1 MNNISVIGLQE
12 NEFDRIVRDAK
23 FLAELAEQNRAMERY
38 VNESLISAS
47 GNNRAINEM
56 TILQEA
62 ALGDKIKNFFTKI
75 KNFFKKIFD
84 KLGAS
89 LNALFLEQKKYIEKY
104 QYIITKCKYQAGDVD
119 DMYDH
124 FTGLNRIVD
133 AVDNA
138 ESAILSTNMDKY
150 FKAEGQTPDPKRFIT
165 MSTFDSADTIK
176 NFDVNSLVTSKPE
189 DLRDQAFT
197 DFISTGYWANAKDF
211 VKENGDDGKAD
222 PAKTFRNWFNG
233 SADTQSWD
241 VTKVEDNFQYII
253 NTVYGG
259 ASYLTKLEKIVSTV
273 QKKMDEAAKVME
285 DYYKAQQDKIL
296 TNIKSTDVNNKAA
309 QEEKEAAEK
318 VKKAEEEANKAKAA
332 SDASAAEE
340 QNNSGEQKKVKPQRV
355 NNNTEADNS
364 SAIIYNANSTALSE
378 DISIGNSSSNN
389 SSSEKGASVSGGG
402 AEQNTKASDANT
414 KLGNQTV
421 NKDNIK
427 ANNKSVEGVTNDN
440 RSEIQKK
447 AEEILNKDIT
457 NRQAEVNADVMISTS
472 ITTNMFNSFK
482 LINKDYFSILQ
493 AHVQWYLSNPGAEK
507 NSENITTRT
516 RNLNMNSGSVE
527 KKPENTTPA
536 PEQTNP

>member
-1 MNNISVIGLQE
+1 MSISVIGLQE
-12 NEFDRIVRDAK
+12 NEFDRFIRDAK
-23 FLAELAEQNRAMERY
+23 FLAELADQNRAMERY

-47 GNNRAINEM
+47 GNKRAINEM

-296 TNIKSTDVNNKAA
+296 TNIKNDDANKQA
-309 QEEKEAAEK
+309 
-318 VKKAEEEANKAKAA
+318 KAEEEEAA
-332 SDASAAEE
+332 
-340 QNNSGEQKKVKPQRV
+340 KKVKEAEDKAKQAAG
-355 NNNTEADNS
+355 NNSQENSDGPKPGETTAENS
-364 SAIIYNANSTALSE
+364 SARIYGDYSLNE
-378 DISIGNSSSNN
+378 MHIGSSSSSSG
-389 SSSEKGASVSGGG
+389 SSSEKGASVSGAGND
-402 AEQNTKASDANT
+402 QNKKASDANT
-414 KLGNQTV
+414 NLGNQTV
-421 NKDNIK
+421 NKDDIK
-427 ANNKSVEGVTNDN
+427 AKNKSVEGVTDDN

>member
-1 MNNISVIGLQE
+1 MSISVIGLQE
-12 NEFDRIVRDAK
+12 NEFDRLIRDAK
-23 FLAELAEQNRAMERY
+23 FLAELADQNRAMERY

-47 GNNRAINEM
+47 GNKRAINEM

-150 FKAEGQTPDPKRFIT
+150 FKAEGQTPDPKRFIK
-165 MSTFDSADTIK
+165 MDTFASADSIK
-176 NFDVNSLVTSKPE
+176 NFDINSLVTSKPE
-189 DLRDQAFT
+189 DLREEAFT
-197 DFISTGYWANAKDF
+197 EFTSTGYWSQVQNF
-211 VKENGDDGKAD
+211 TKENGDDGKAD
-222 PAKTFRNWFNG
+222 PAKTFKNWFNG
-233 SADTQSWD
+233 STDTQSFD
-241 VTKVEDNFQYII
+241 VNKIEDNFQYII

-259 ASYLTKLEKIVSTV
+259 ASYLTKLEKIVTTV

-296 TNIKSTDVNNKAA
+296 TNIKSSEANDKAA
-309 QEEKEAAEK
+309 KEEQEAANK
-318 VKKAEEEANKAKAA
+318 VKQAEEEAKNKAPEPQTGDGSAKAPEPQP
-332 SDASAAEE
+332 DNKEP
-340 QNNSGEQKKVKPQRV
+340 EQK
-355 NNNTEADNS
+355 ADNS
-364 SAIIYNANSTALSE
+364 SAIIYNADSTALTE
-378 DISIGNSSSNN
+378 MHIGGSSSSGS

-427 ANNKSVEGVTNDN
+427 ATNQSVKDVNDDN

-447 AEEILNKDIT
+447 AEEILNKDIN
-457 NRQAEVNADVMISTS
+457 NRQAAVNADIMISTS

-493 AHVQWYLSNPGAEK
+493 AHVQWYLSNPGSEK

-516 RNLNMNSGSVE
+516 RNLNMNSGSVD
-527 KKPENTTPA
+527 KSSTQQNSTPA
-536 PEQTNP
+536 PEPQPEGGNK